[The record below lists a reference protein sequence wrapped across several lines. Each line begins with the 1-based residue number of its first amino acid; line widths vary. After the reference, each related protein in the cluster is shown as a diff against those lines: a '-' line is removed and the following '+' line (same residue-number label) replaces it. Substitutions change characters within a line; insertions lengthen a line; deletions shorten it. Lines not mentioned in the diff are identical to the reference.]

1 MRFSEAKWFLYS
13 KSSENV
19 FLKEDDKFR
28 DLKVSE
34 RERDFGFWGCILLF
48 FMFRDR

>member
-1 MRFSEAKWFLYS
+1 MRFSEPKWFLYS
-13 KSSENV
+13 KSSGNV

-34 RERDFGFWGCILLF
+34 RERFWILGMYTFILYVS
-48 FMFRDR
+48 R